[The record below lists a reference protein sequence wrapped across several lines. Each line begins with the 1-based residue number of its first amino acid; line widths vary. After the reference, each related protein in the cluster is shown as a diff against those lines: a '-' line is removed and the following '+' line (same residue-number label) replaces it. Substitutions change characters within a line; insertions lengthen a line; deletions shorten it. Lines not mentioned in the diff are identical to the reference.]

1 MHKRQVASKK
11 RNGRPVGWPLFI
23 AVRAGQPGGARA
35 LEPNGRLTETA
46 IEIAP
51 PDRQPAAA

>member
-1 MHKRQVASKK
+1 MAALHSGARRSA
-11 RNGRPVGWPLFI
+11 
-23 AVRAGQPGGARA
+23 GGARA